1 MDYALHNIIGNL
13 GVLLIVGTYFLVQI
27 RRMSATQ
34 PPYIV
39 ANGVGAALILYSL
52 YFDFNLSAFL
62 IEVIWLLISII
73 GLARVCLERRRQ
85 NRLAQ
90 ADKGSGS

>member
-1 MDYALHNIIGNL
+1 MDYALHNVVGNF

-34 PPYIV
+34 PPYII
-39 ANGVGAALILYSL
+39 ANGAGAALILYSL
-52 YFDFNLSAFL
+52 YFEFNLSAFL

-73 GLARVCLERRRQ
+73 GLLRVWRERRGHR
-85 NRLAQ
+85 N
-90 ADKGSGS
+90 

>member
-1 MDYALHNIIGNL
+1 MDYALHNVIGNF

-27 RRMSATQ
+27 RRMSAIHA
-34 PPYIV
+34 PYI
-39 ANGVGAALILYSL
+39 ALNGLGALCILYSL

-73 GLARVCLERRRQ
+73 GLTRVCLERRSRD
-85 NRLAQ
+85 RPES
-90 ADKGSGS
+90 ADE